1 MVEYG
6 RVWYIEYGKV
16 WYIEYGKVWQNI
28 LEYVKSMAENL
39 VW

>member
-6 RVWYIEYGKV
+6 RV